1 MSKERGNILIMFL
14 IIGVVATSVLFALTR
29 LSEHRLVIFELISQE
44 YECLNHIC
52 KIKWRIANRSDFTEH
67 VVSVISVY
75 SIVNGNEA
83 RVSEAYMNVA
93 LKPGGDG
100 YFMYPYPYKV
110 RPSRIVVKI
119 EQKDSAR

>member
-1 MSKERGNILIMFL
+1 M
-14 IIGVVATSVLFALTR
+14 
-29 LSEHRLVIFELISQE
+29 
-44 YECLNHIC
+44 
-52 KIKWRIANRSDFTEH
+52 
-67 VVSVISVY
+67 
-75 SIVNGNEA
+75 NGNES